1 MIEQTPI
8 DPTVLCKLIGSLP
21 PGRARKKYE
30 DLLTETTI
38 GASLGTVLC
47 KGASR
52 DHMNEAGGVSSFR
65 RFTLIVNKVEVVPS
79 PIALTSWITVVDPPR
94 FVEATVEDLAAY
106 VDDKNRG
113 SSHWADDLLDEKLQY
128 LRLCGVNAEIRET
141 Q

>member
-1 MIEQTPI
+1 M
-8 DPTVLCKLIGSLP
+8 
-21 PGRARKKYE
+21 R
-30 DLLTETTI
+30 
-38 GASLGTVLC
+38 
-47 KGASR
+47 
-52 DHMNEAGGVSSFR
+52 AGGVSSFR